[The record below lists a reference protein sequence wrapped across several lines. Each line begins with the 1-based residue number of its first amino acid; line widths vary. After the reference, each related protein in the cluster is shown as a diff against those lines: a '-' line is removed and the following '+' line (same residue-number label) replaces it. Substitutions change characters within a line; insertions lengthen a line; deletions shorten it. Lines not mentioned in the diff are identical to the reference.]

1 VQIVKCKELKV
12 KKLSAMRSL
21 LHTLS
26 YILIVT
32 CPLLFVSSENPPIPP
47 LLKGGEGGLL
57 SICYAATPH
66 EEYKRIQKEIDSHK
80 GKLKKVKRRESSIL
94 NDIEKTNM
102 QLNIVEAELR
112 KYRKKLM
119 DTESNI
125 SKVEAE
131 ISQNKSSIEKR
142 REWIKRKLRAMQ
154 KYGHTADIVLLFL
167 SADDVSQMMRSGK
180 SLQYIASYE
189 HRVLNT
195 YKENLEGLQEK
206 DSQLMALKTELIKN
220 KEKVRADEASLAE
233 KKKNKE
239 VILTSV
245 RKEESSYTKML
256 RELKDASKRLLE
268 VIREAEKTD
277 TFSAKG
283 LSRLKGKLPW
293 PVEGKVAIP
302 YGSQKDLQFNTPIF
316 RSGAYIQ
323 SGADP
328 FAKAVYNGKVVFAEW
343 FKGYGQLV
351 IINHG
356 DGYHTLYGSLSEIF
370 TKVGD
375 IIKIKQII
383 GRVGNSGI
391 LNTPGLY
398 FELRYKGKPLDPIQ
412 WLKKR

>member
-1 VQIVKCKELKV
+1 
-12 KKLSAMRSL
+12 
-21 LHTLS
+21 
-26 YILIVT
+26 LISD
-32 CPLLFVSSENPPIPP
+32 FRFRISDFR
-47 LLKGGEGGLL
+47 L
-57 SICYAATPH
+57 SIFCILCFVFCVLCSVHCSLFTDYGYAATPQ

-80 GKLKKVKRRESSIL
+80 GKLEEVKRRESSVL
-94 NDIEKTNM
+94 NDLERTNM
-102 QLNIVEAELR
+102 QLNVVEAELR

-119 DTESNI
+119 NTESNI
-125 SKVEAE
+125 SKVETE
-131 ISQNKSSIEKR
+131 ISMNKSSIEKR

-154 KYGHTADIVLLFL
+154 KYGHAADIVLLF
-167 SADDVSQMMRSGK
+167 SSTDDISQVMRSGK
-180 SLQYIASYE
+180 SLQYIAAYE

-206 DSQLMALKTELIKN
+206 NRQLMMLKTELIKN
-220 KEKVRADEASLAE
+220 KEKIRAEEASLAE
-233 KKKNKE
+233 KKKEKE
-239 VILTSV
+239 ILLASV
-245 RKEESSYTKML
+245 KKEESSYTKML
-256 RELKDASKRLLE
+256 KELKDASKRLLE
-268 VIREAEKTD
+268 VIRETEKAD
-277 TFSAKG
+277 TFSAEG
-283 LSRLKGKLPW
+283 LSKLKGKLPW

-302 YGSQKDLQFNTPIF
+302 YGTQKDPQFNTPIF

-323 SGADP
+323 AGADT

-375 IIKIKQII
+375 IIKVKQIV

-391 LNTPGLY
+391 LNAPGLY
-398 FELRYKGKPLDPIQ
+398 FELRYKGKPLDPLQ